1 MTTLNGTKPHS
12 MIERGF
18 LTASDS
24 ADVLPLAPR
33 KVVHRIMAAA
43 NSETAFKNWVLAVV
57 AALIVAGIGW
67 TGSAMWNQNNAVV
80 KLQTQGEM
88 IAATLTSIQA
98 QLADGTRNRY
108 TSDQAAL
115 DRAVFDRRILA
126 AEEQIA
132 KLREF
137 VTTYNA
143 THPGG
148 KP

>member
-1 MTTLNGTKPHS
+1 MPHS
-12 MIERGF
+12 ANGLHFRPTIERGVMQEH
-18 LTASDS
+18 D
-24 ADVLPLAPR
+24 APALVVESG
-33 KVVHRIMAAA
+33 KVVQRIMAAA
-43 NSETAFKNWVLAVV
+43 NAETNLKNWILGMVGTGLV
-57 AALIVAGIGW
+57 AAVGW
-67 TGSAMWNQNNAVV
+67 MGSVVWTQNANVV
-80 KLQTQGEM
+80 RLQTQGEM

-137 VTTYNA
+137 VVQYNA